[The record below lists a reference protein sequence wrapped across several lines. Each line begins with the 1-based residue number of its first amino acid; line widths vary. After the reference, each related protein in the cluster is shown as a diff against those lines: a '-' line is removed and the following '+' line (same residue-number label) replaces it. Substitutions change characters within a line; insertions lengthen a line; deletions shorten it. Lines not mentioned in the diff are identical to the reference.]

1 MTDPAERGGGGR
13 GRWRGAAAGLAC
25 AAAAVAI
32 SSVISSVMAGA
43 VAGEAPAAAPPAAGP
58 AAAANAAPG
67 ADALWQAA
75 RADYVLQCAGC
86 HRVDGRG
93 STPHGIPD
101 FRNSVGA
108 FTHLPAGREYLI
120 RVPGAAYSQLSN
132 AELANVLNWLL
143 HTFSPAQLPAGF
155 SPYTESCPPP
165 PRRRRGAGAPRPGAR
180 AGGAGPGAVRLF
192 IWQRP
197 QALRPRGARGR
208 CEAPCSVNRP

>member
-1 MTDPAERGGGGR
+1 MNGMAGRRRGGR
-13 GRWRGAAAGLAC
+13 GRWRGAIARLAC
-25 AAAAVAI
+25 AAAAVTIGA
-32 SSVISSVMAGA
+32 AA
-43 VAGEAPAAAPPAAGP
+43 VAGEAVPAAGQAAAGP
-58 AAAANAAPG
+58 VAAANGAPG
-67 ADALWQAA
+67 ADTLRQSA

-143 HTFSPAQLPAGF
+143 HTFSPAQLPADF
-155 SPYTESCPPP
+155 SPYTESEVAAAR
-165 PRRRRGAGAPRPGAR
+165 PRRYDDVVPVRHGLAR
-180 AGGAGPGAVRLF
+180 ELA
-192 IWQRP
+192 
-197 QALRPRGARGR
+197 ALGLALSDYSYGSARK
-208 CEAPCSVNRP
+208 P

>member
-1 MTDPAERGGGGR
+1 MNVTAARARGGARRRRRAGGALACAMAIVAAVASFD
-13 GRWRGAAAGLAC
+13 AAAGDA
-25 AAAAVAI
+25 
-32 SSVISSVMAGA
+32 
-43 VAGEAPAAAPPAAGP
+43 APAAAPD
-58 AAAANAAPG
+58 APG
-67 ADALWQAA
+67 TAGAGVLWQAA
-75 RADYVLQCAGC
+75 RADYILQCAGC

-155 SPYTESCPPP
+155 RPYTESEVAAAR
-165 PRRRRGAGAPRPGAR
+165 PRRYDDVVPVRHGLARELGALGFVLSDYSYGSPREP
-180 AGGAGPGAVRLF
+180 
-192 IWQRP
+192 
-197 QALRPRGARGR
+197 
-208 CEAPCSVNRP
+208 

>member
-1 MTDPAERGGGGR
+1 MDTPERGGGR

-25 AAAAVAI
+25 AAIGAAV
-32 SSVISSVMAGA
+32 VGA
-43 VAGEAPAAAPPAAGP
+43 AALADEAVPAAAQAAAGP
-58 AAAANAAPG
+58 LAAANGVPG
-67 ADALWQAA
+67 ADTLRQAA

-108 FTHLPAGREYLI
+108 FTHLPAGREYLV

-143 HTFSPAQLPAGF
+143 RTFSPAQLPTGF
-155 SPYTESCPPP
+155 QPYTESEV
-165 PRRRRGAGAPRPGAR
+165 AAARPHRYDDVVPVRHGLARELAALGLALSDYSYGSAR
-180 AGGAGPGAVRLF
+180 AP
-192 IWQRP
+192 
-197 QALRPRGARGR
+197 
-208 CEAPCSVNRP
+208 

>member
-1 MTDPAERGGGGR
+1 MDAAGRGSGR

-25 AAAAVAI
+25 AAIGAAVVGAAALADEA
-32 SSVISSVMAGA
+32 VPAATQA
-43 VAGEAPAAAPPAAGP
+43 VAGPLT
-58 AAAANAAPG
+58 AANGVPG
-67 ADALWQAA
+67 ADTLRQAA

-108 FTHLPAGREYLI
+108 FTHLPAGREYLV

-143 HTFSPAQLPAGF
+143 LTFSPAQLPADF
-155 SPYTESCPPP
+155 TPYTESEVAAAR
-165 PRRRRGAGAPRPGAR
+165 PRRYDDVVPVRHGLAR
-180 AGGAGPGAVRLF
+180 ELA
-192 IWQRP
+192 
-197 QALRPRGARGR
+197 ALGLALSDYSYGSARK
-208 CEAPCSVNRP
+208 P

>member
-43 VAGEAPAAAPPAAGP
+43 VAGEEPAAAPPAAGP

-155 SPYTESCPPP
+155 SPYTDPPP
-165 PRRRRGAGAPRPGAR
+165 PLRRRGAGAPRPGAR

>member
-1 MTDPAERGGGGR
+1 MMDTPERGGGR

-25 AAAAVAI
+25 AAIGAAV
-32 SSVISSVMAGA
+32 VGA
-43 VAGEAPAAAPPAAGP
+43 AALADEAVPAAAQAAAGP
-58 AAAANAAPG
+58 QAAANGVPG
-67 ADALWQAA
+67 ADTLRQAA

-120 RVPGAAYSQLSN
+120 RVPGAAFSPLSD

-143 HTFSPAQLPAGF
+143 RTFSPAQLPTGF
-155 SPYTESCPPP
+155 QPYTESEV
-165 PRRRRGAGAPRPGAR
+165 AAARPHRYDDVVPVRHGLARELAALGFALSDYSYGSAR
-180 AGGAGPGAVRLF
+180 AP
-192 IWQRP
+192 
-197 QALRPRGARGR
+197 
-208 CEAPCSVNRP
+208 

>member
-143 HTFSPAQLPAGF
+143 HTFSPPATTTWCRCATAWRASWRRWAWRCPTIHMAAPA
-155 SPYTESCPPP
+155 SPEAA
-165 PRRRRGAGAPRPGAR
+165 RR
-180 AGGAGPGAVRLF
+180 PGAVRGSL
-192 IWQRP
+192 
-197 QALRPRGARGR
+197 
-208 CEAPCSVNRP
+208 

>member
-1 MTDPAERGGGGR
+1 MTI
-13 GRWRGAAAGLAC
+13 GAAA
-25 AAAAVAI
+25 
-32 SSVISSVMAGA
+32 
-43 VAGEAPAAAPPAAGP
+43 AGP
-58 AAAANAAPG
+58 VAAANGAPG
-67 ADALWQAA
+67 ADTLRQAA

-143 HTFSPAQLPAGF
+143 HTFSPAQLPADF
-155 SPYTESCPPP
+155 SP
-165 PRRRRGAGAPRPGAR
+165 
-180 AGGAGPGAVRLF
+180 
-192 IWQRP
+192 
-197 QALRPRGARGR
+197 
-208 CEAPCSVNRP
+208 

>member
-1 MTDPAERGGGGR
+1 MMDTPERGGGR

-25 AAAAVAI
+25 AAIGAAV
-32 SSVISSVMAGA
+32 VGA
-43 VAGEAPAAAPPAAGP
+43 AALADEAVPAAAQAAAGP
-58 AAAANAAPG
+58 LAAANGVPG
-67 ADALWQAA
+67 ADALRQAA

-108 FTHLPAGREYLI
+108 FTHLPAGREYLV

-143 HTFSPAQLPAGF
+143 RTFSPAQLPTGF
-155 SPYTESCPPP
+155 QPYTESEV
-165 PRRRRGAGAPRPGAR
+165 AAARPHRYDDVVPVRHGLARELSALGLALSDYSYGSAR
-180 AGGAGPGAVRLF
+180 AP
-192 IWQRP
+192 
-197 QALRPRGARGR
+197 
-208 CEAPCSVNRP
+208 

>member
-1 MTDPAERGGGGR
+1 MDTPERGGGR

-25 AAAAVAI
+25 AAIGAAV
-32 SSVISSVMAGA
+32 VGA
-43 VAGEAPAAAPPAAGP
+43 AALADEAVPAAAQAAAGP
-58 AAAANAAPG
+58 LAAANGVPG
-67 ADALWQAA
+67 ADALRQAA

-108 FTHLPAGREYLI
+108 FTHLPAGREYLV

-143 HTFSPAQLPAGF
+143 RTFSPAQLPTGF
-155 SPYTESCPPP
+155 QPYTESEV
-165 PRRRRGAGAPRPGAR
+165 AAARPHRYDDVVPVRHGLARELSALGLALSDYSYGSAR
-180 AGGAGPGAVRLF
+180 AP
-192 IWQRP
+192 
-197 QALRPRGARGR
+197 
-208 CEAPCSVNRP
+208 

>member
-25 AAAAVAI
+25 AAAAVA
-32 SSVISSVMAGA
+32 ISSVMAGA

-155 SPYTESCPPP
+155 SPYTESEVAGWG
-165 PRRRRGAGAPRPGAR
+165 RRGRPATTTWCRCATAWRASWRRWAWRCPTIHMAAPASPEAAR
-180 AGGAGPGAVRLF
+180 RPGAVRGSL
-192 IWQRP
+192 
-197 QALRPRGARGR
+197 
-208 CEAPCSVNRP
+208 

>member
-1 MTDPAERGGGGR
+1 MMDTPERGGGR

-25 AAAAVAI
+25 AAIGAAV
-32 SSVISSVMAGA
+32 VGA
-43 VAGEAPAAAPPAAGP
+43 AALADEAVPAAAQAAAGP
-58 AAAANAAPG
+58 LAAANGVPG
-67 ADALWQAA
+67 ADALRQAA

-108 FTHLPAGREYLI
+108 FTHLPAGREYLV

-143 HTFSPAQLPAGF
+143 RTFSPAQLPTGF
-155 SPYTESCPPP
+155 QPYTESEV
-165 PRRRRGAGAPRPGAR
+165 AAARPHRYDDVVPVRHGLARELAALGLALSDYSYGSAR
-180 AGGAGPGAVRLF
+180 AP
-192 IWQRP
+192 
-197 QALRPRGARGR
+197 
-208 CEAPCSVNRP
+208 

>member
-1 MTDPAERGGGGR
+1 MNGIAGRRRGRR
-13 GRWRGAAAGLAC
+13 GRWRGAIARLAC
-25 AAAAVAI
+25 AAAAVTI
-32 SSVISSVMAGA
+32 GA
-43 VAGEAPAAAPPAAGP
+43 AAAGP
-58 AAAANAAPG
+58 VAAANGAPG
-67 ADALWQAA
+67 ADTLRQAA

-143 HTFSPAQLPAGF
+143 HTFSPAQLPADF
-155 SPYTESCPPP
+155 SPYTESEVAAAPL
-165 PRRRRGAGAPRPGAR
+165 RRRGAGAPCPGAR
-180 AGGAGPGAVRLF
+180 AGGAGPGVVRLF

-197 QALRPRGARGR
+197 QALRPRGARGP
-208 CEAPCSVNRP
+208 CQAP

>member
-1 MTDPAERGGGGR
+1 MNGMAGRRRGGR
-13 GRWRGAAAGLAC
+13 GRWRGAIARLAC
-25 AAAAVAI
+25 AAAAVTIGA
-32 SSVISSVMAGA
+32 AA
-43 VAGEAPAAAPPAAGP
+43 VAGEAAPAAGQAAAGP
-58 AAAANAAPG
+58 IAAANGAPG
-67 ADALWQAA
+67 AGTLRQAA

-143 HTFSPAQLPAGF
+143 RTFSPAQLPADF
-155 SPYTESCPPP
+155 SPYTESEVAAAR
-165 PRRRRGAGAPRPGAR
+165 PRRYDDVVPVRHGLAR
-180 AGGAGPGAVRLF
+180 ELA
-192 IWQRP
+192 
-197 QALRPRGARGR
+197 ALGLALSDYSYGSARK
-208 CEAPCSVNRP
+208 P